1 MRNFIA
7 LTLFFSIFISCSSLE
22 EEPAGICVTCIS
34 SGPPEVTVVACSN
47 GDGTITLTENGIE
60 GVTSEND
67 TQTFRIAQEASG
79 ASCN

>member
-1 MRNFIA
+1 
-7 LTLFFSIFISCSSLE
+7 
-22 EEPAGICVTCIS
+22 
-34 SGPPEVTVVACSN
+34 VTVVACSN